1 MLTTSARVV
10 ARMPRRLARVAGE
23 SIVMQRPDTDR
34 LGDRGAGHY
43 LLADDV
49 LSLSGHIVTNYIRHP
64 LAVCVLCSN
73 FQSSEFIFRS
83 TA

>member
-1 MLTTSARVV
+1 M
-10 ARMPRRLARVAGE
+10 AGE

-49 LSLSGHIVTNYIRHP
+49 LSLSGHIVTYYIIIVGILLP
-64 LAVCVLCSN
+64 SACCAQISKA
-73 FQSSEFIFRS
+73 QSLSSGVPHRAININLDN
-83 TA
+83 